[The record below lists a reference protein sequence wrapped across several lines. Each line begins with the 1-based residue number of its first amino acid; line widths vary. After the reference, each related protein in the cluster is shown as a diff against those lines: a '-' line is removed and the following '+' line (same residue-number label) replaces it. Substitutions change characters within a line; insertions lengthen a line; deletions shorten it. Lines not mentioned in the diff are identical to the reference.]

1 MFTFTRILECQNVFS
16 VCLLIF
22 PGVICIV
29 NTIIKWLQMDCNII
43 HRGVGVFQRVWLM
56 YQRNQVSNAIV
67 AEITG
72 DRKVFDIR
80 IGRCRLLNK

>member
-1 MFTFTRILECQNVFS
+1 M
-16 VCLLIF
+16 
-22 PGVICIV
+22 ICIV
-29 NTIIKWLQMDCNII
+29 NTIIKWLQTDCSII

-56 YQRNQVSNAIV
+56 YQRNQVLNAIV

-80 IGRCRLLNK
+80 IGRCTLWNKSQLQSEIGKCDECWNYHLSGN